1 MNCTTRIFRTT
12 LHVGGSKYMY
22 YPNILNFASNRIW
35 IYFNLTCWS
44 TNQTHTYT
52 SLDPTLFTAHTWLI
66 KGWCLGDR
74 FLLFTV
80 MATTHWD
87 YCHLTLLSESMFLL
101 ENIFQLIIYC
111 SLCAAIVTGQNQNW
125 KLMTIIKSFDFLQN
139 VKTFYKKVLF
149 FLQFGEHFF
158 HFYTDI

>member
-1 MNCTTRIFRTT
+1 MWGVPSTCTTRTYWILLQTGFEFTSIWLAEVQIKHTHT
-12 LHVGGSKYMY
+12 LH
-22 YPNILNFASNRIW
+22 
-35 IYFNLTCWS
+35 LTQHC
-44 TNQTHTYT
+44 
-52 SLDPTLFTAHTWLI
+52 SLHIVHTWLI
-66 KGWCLGDR
+66 KGWCLGYR

-80 MATTHWD
+80 MATNHWD

-139 VKTFYKKVLF
+139 VKTFYKKVF
-149 FLQFGEHFF
+149 FFTILGTFF
-158 HFYTDI
+158 PFLCRHLKNQYFL